1 MRSYFVLVGGER
13 VRGRVV
19 LDEVRKERVVRFFRV
34 IYVILKIVIFV
45 FREIK
50 GYWRV
55 LNRGVI
61 WFFLGVIKDILVF
74 LLKINCREVEIGRLA
89 SRLL

>member
-89 SRLL
+89 SKLL